1 MRRFVQRNLIAA
13 LVFAVAALWLG
24 LGLISAFECLLMFGL
39 SSTLV
44 RVLQRR
50 HGLAKPA
57 KTHASKKRRS
67 RPANP
72 RHRRPA
78 QTTRRLGGGG
88 TETADWPHRAE
99 PNW

>member
-1 MRRFVQRNLIAA
+1 MQRNLTAA

-39 SSTLV
+39 ASTLV

-57 KTHASKKRRS
+57 KTRASKKRRS

-72 RHRRPA
+72 RPRRPA
-78 QTTRRLGGGG
+78 QTPRLGDGG
-88 TETADWPHRAE
+88 TQTADWPHRAE